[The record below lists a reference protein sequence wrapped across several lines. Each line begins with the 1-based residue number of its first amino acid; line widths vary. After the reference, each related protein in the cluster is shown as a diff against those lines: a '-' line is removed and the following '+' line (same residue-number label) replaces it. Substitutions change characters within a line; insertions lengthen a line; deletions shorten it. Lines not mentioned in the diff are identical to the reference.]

1 MCITCLNRPVTAGS
15 LESPVRFMQ
24 MGSAAVRDDL
34 ILPVVGYSRILVAT
48 DFSEGARA
56 ALECALA
63 MGRRLKS
70 KVFLL
75 HVIPPQFL
83 EYTGPERSGE
93 TIAQAKDY
101 AAAEMAKL
109 AASVDW
115 AGVPYEAILQEGP
128 VWPMVRD
135 CIAANGIE
143 LVAFGTCGRAAKQKM
158 LGSVAEEIFR
168 MADVSTLTVAP
179 HVASESGTNLE
190 LRRIL
195 LATNFKP
202 HAERAARV
210 AYCLECQLETKLA
223 ALHVIEEEE
232 ARNTAKPHEMV
243 NEFLTKRLLR
253 GIPETCVERCKLEL
267 LIRFGDAA
275 EEILRAAV
283 DQRSDLVV
291 LGLRTSR
298 KSAGQ
303 LPSPTAYSLVCQS
316 PCAVLTHRG

>member
-1 MCITCLNRPVTAGS
+1 MCITCLNRLVTLG
-15 LESPVRFMQ
+15 LVESQFMFT
-24 MGSAAVRDDL
+24 GSATVKDDL
-34 ILPVVGYSRILVAT
+34 PLPVVGYSRILVAT

-93 TIAQAKDY
+93 TIARAKDH

-109 AASVDW
+109 TASVEW
-115 AGVPYEAILQEGP
+115 AGVSYETILREGR
-128 VWPMVRD
+128 VWPVVRD
-135 CIAANGIE
+135 CVSANRIE

-168 MADVSTLTVAP
+168 MADFSTLTVAP
-179 HVASESGTNLE
+179 HGRASGSGAALE
-190 LRRIL
+190 LKRIL
-195 LATNFKP
+195 FATNFKP

-210 AYCLECQLETKLA
+210 AYCLECQLGTALA
-223 ALHVIEEEE
+223 ALHVVEEDT
-232 ARNTAKPHEMV
+232 RDKAKPHEMV
-243 NEFLTKRLLR
+243 NEFLMKRLRR
-253 GIPETCVERCKLEL
+253 GIPETCVKRYEPEL

-275 EEILRAAV
+275 EEILRAVV
-283 DQRSDLVV
+283 DQRSDLMV

-303 LPSPTAYSLVCQS
+303 LPSPTAYRLVCQS
-316 PCAVLTHRG
+316 PCAVLTHRGS

>member
-1 MCITCLNRPVTAGS
+1 MHTR
-15 LESPVRFMQ
+15 
-24 MGSAAVRDDL
+24 SAAVRDDL
-34 ILPVVGYSRILVAT
+34 TSPVVEFSRILVAT

-56 ALECALA
+56 ALERALA

-70 KVFLL
+70 KIFLL

-93 TIAQAKDY
+93 TIARARDY
-101 AAAEMAKL
+101 AAAGMAKL
-109 AASVDW
+109 ASSVDW
-115 AGVPYEAILQEGP
+115 GGVSYETILREGP

-135 CIAANGIE
+135 CVAENGIE

-168 MADVSTLTVAP
+168 MTDVSMLTVAP
-179 HVASESGTNLE
+179 QVASESGTNLE

-210 AYCLECQLETKLA
+210 AYCLECQLRTALA
-223 ALHVIEEEE
+223 ALHVVEDDT
-232 ARNTAKPHEMV
+232 RDKAKPHEMV
-243 NEFLTKRLLR
+243 NEFLMKRLRR
-253 GIPETCVERCKLEL
+253 GIPETCVKRDEPEL
-267 LIRFGDAA
+267 LIRFGDAS

-283 DQRSDLVV
+283 DQRADLMV

-303 LPSPTAYSLVCQS
+303 LPSPTAYKLVCQS